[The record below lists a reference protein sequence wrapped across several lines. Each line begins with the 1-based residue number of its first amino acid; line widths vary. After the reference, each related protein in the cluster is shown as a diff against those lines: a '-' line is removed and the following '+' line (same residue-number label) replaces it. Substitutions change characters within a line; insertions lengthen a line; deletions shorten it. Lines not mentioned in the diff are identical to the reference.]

1 MANNIYILTTSSFNE
16 DFILDA
22 YATSIDE
29 AVEIA
34 KGYYSEN
41 MYPRGEVR
49 GSVKQVGK
57 DTIIVVKDD
66 GDEYDA
72 TQEFRVVS
80 IPRFSPDIFSAN

>member
-1 MANNIYILTTSSFNE
+1 MANEIYLLTTSSYNE

-34 KGYYSEN
+34 KGYFTWMFGLDRIES
-41 MYPRGEVR
+41 EVR
-49 GSVKQVGK
+49 KEGTT
-57 DTIIVVKDD
+57 TIIKVWDNND
-66 GDEYDA
+66 IDS
-72 TQEFRVVS
+72 QEFRVVS